1 MDPYTISVVQKL
13 LKKTLDHCK
22 EHAIYGVDTIEQL
35 QYVKGQ
41 IKSLE
46 DLQQEL
52 KDLLNN
58 QEIEDT
64 DVDREDWQ
72 IINIGSKL

>member
-1 MDPYTISVVQKL
+1 MDIYTISIIQKVIKRSL
-13 LKKTLDHCK
+13 DRLKD
-22 EHAIYGVDTIEQL
+22 HAIYGVDTMEQL
-35 QYVKGQ
+35 QYVRGQ

-58 QEIEDT
+58 QELEDT
-64 DVDREDWQ
+64 NVDQE
-72 IINIGSKL
+72 S